1 MSGRIRDLGMTP
13 FDDLFSSQ
21 ESRSG
26 QEAVVQLPLAEI
38 DPFEHHPFQVRDDE
52 AMEAMKESIRT
63 VGVLTPVV
71 VRRKEDGRYELV
83 SGHRRRHACKQ
94 LGIELIPAV
103 VREMS
108 RDEAVVYM
116 VDSNL
121 QREKVLPSEKAFSYK
136 MKLEAMNRQGQRT
149 SRPLGTKLRS
159 DEQLAAKSEDSARQI
174 QRYIRLTELIPELL
188 QMVDDGKF
196 GFRPAVEI
204 SYLTREEQ
212 TELLELMKAEE
223 ATPSLAQALRLK
235 QFSQQGELTADKLFE
250 IMTERKPNQKE
261 QLKIPKD
268 RISRYFPPDTSPEV
282 MEATIIRALEFY
294 RKRQRGME
302 R

>member
-94 LGIELIPAV
+94 LGIGLIPAV

-136 MKLEAMNRQGQRT
+136 MKLEAMKRQGQRT

-159 DEQLAAKSEDSARQI
+159 DEQLATRSEDSARQI

-212 TELLELMKAEE
+212 TQLLELMKAEE

-268 RISRYFPPDTSPEV
+268 RISRYFAPDTSPEV